1 MVMAIVFRAYY
12 TFQACPWGGRGVAA
26 PYKAARPCSDLVAP
40 PPLLENLSPHP
51 DSRIPENPT
60 RTEVRREADG
70 RPAGV
75 ERRDGCPP
83 LLKTF
88 LLEASPLEAG
98 SSIPPVA
105 DRCCTVVVFV
115 VVVAVVAI
123 VLCCS
128 RLYHRCTGCCHRG
141 TSAGA

>member
-1 MVMAIVFRAYY
+1 M
-12 TFQACPWGGRGVAA
+12 AA

-40 PPLLENLSPHP
+40 PPLLLENLFDPPPLLENLSPDP

-60 RTEVRREADG
+60 RTEVRREVDG

-75 ERRDGCPP
+75 EQRDGCRP

-115 VVVAVVAI
+115 VAVVVI